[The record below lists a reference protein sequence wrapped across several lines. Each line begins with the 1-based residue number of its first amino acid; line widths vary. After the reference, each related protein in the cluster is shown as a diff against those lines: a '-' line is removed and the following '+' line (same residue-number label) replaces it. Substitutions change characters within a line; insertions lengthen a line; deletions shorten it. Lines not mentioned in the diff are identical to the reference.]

1 MSRVSYTR
9 RDFLKVVGL
18 GAIGAA
24 GVSAGCAGTRTSSR
38 KVAQKP
44 NVILVLTD
52 DQGYGDFSCHG
63 NPVLKT
69 PNLDRLHEQSV
80 RLTDFHVAP
89 MCTPTRSQLMS
100 GLDALRN
107 RARHVCGGLDMLRHD
122 VPTMADIFK
131 ASGYRTGIFG
141 KWHLGDNYPYL
152 PQHRGFEE
160 ALYHKSWGITSAG
173 AYWGNDYFDDT
184 FYHNGKLKKYE
195 GYCNDVWFAEA
206 MKWIKARAEKN
217 EPFFCYL
224 PTNLPHAPLLVPEKY
239 AAPYQKYGKRAKFF
253 GMIANID
260 ETMGKLMRMLEDIA
274 IAENT
279 ILIFMT
285 DNGGA
290 GGVKIFNAGMRG
302 GKRQLY
308 DGGHRAACFIRWPPR
323 LLVEDK
329 SGGWPN
335 GGLEHC
341 GDIDELTTCQDLLP
355 TLIDLCSLRA
365 PAKARFDGVSLAG
378 LLRGSQQEL
387 PDRMV
392 VVQYS
397 IDISKWNSAVMWKKW
412 RLVKGEELYNIA
424 ADPGQ
429 QQNVADKHPDILKAM
444 RYHYERWCSVVEPIA
459 NQPCYVHIGS
469 EQENPV
475 DLTCAQWY
483 MVYADNRSHIKGG
496 NNSYWNVFVERD
508 AEYEFTLSRYP
519 LEAGTAMDAPL
530 TIRGYKVTALPVSKA
545 RLRINR
551 IDEAKLV
558 ASGDKSVSFR
568 VSLKAGKTRLQTW
581 LYDKNG
587 KELCGAYYVRANRL
601 G

>member
-1 MSRVSYTR
+1 MMRR
-9 RDFLKVVGL
+9 RDFLKTMVAGGGVLAVGR
-18 GAIGAA
+18 INRPVWA
-24 GVSAGCAGTRTSSR
+24 GDSKDR
-38 KVAQKP
+38 P
-44 NVILVLTD
+44 NVILVMTD

-69 PNLDRLHEQSV
+69 PNLDALHAQSV

-107 RARHVCGGLDMLRHD
+107 RARHVCGGLDMLRQD

-131 ASGYRTGIFG
+131 AGGYRTGIFG

-152 PQHRGFEE
+152 PQYRGFEE
-160 ALYHKSWGITSAG
+160 SLYHKSWGITSAG
-173 AYWGNDYFDDT
+173 AYWGNDYFDDV
-184 FYHNGKLKKYE
+184 FYRNGTLKKYD

-206 MKWIKARAEKN
+206 GKWIKGRAEKK

-224 PTNLPHAPLLVPEKY
+224 PTNTPHAPLLVPDKY
-239 AAPYQKYGKRAKFF
+239 AERYREHGKRAKFF

-260 ETMGKLMRMLEDIA
+260 ETMGRLMQMLDDIG

-279 ILIFMT
+279 IVVFLT

-290 GGVKIFNAGMRG
+290 GGVKIFNAGMKGRKRG
-302 GKRQLY
+302 LY
-308 DGGHRAACFIRWPPR
+308 DGGHRAACFIRWP
-323 LLVEDK
+323 K
-329 SGGWPN
+329 
-335 GGLEHC
+335 GGLLH
-341 GDIDELTTCQDLLP
+341 GSDIAELTTCQDLLP
-355 TLIDLCSLRA
+355 TLIELCGLK
-365 PAKARFDGVSLAG
+365 PAEKRRFDGMSLAC
-378 LLRGSQQEL
+378 LLRGSAKTL

-412 RLVKGEELYNIA
+412 RLVNGKELYDIS

-429 QQNVADKHPDILKAM
+429 RRNIADKHTEVVKAM
-444 RYHYERWCSVVEPIA
+444 RDHYESWWAKVEPIA
-459 NQPCYVHIGS
+459 NQPCHVHIGS
-469 EQENPV
+469 KYENPV

-483 MVYADNRSHIKGG
+483 MVYADNRGHIKGG

-508 AEYEFTLSRYP
+508 GEYEFTLSRYP
-519 LEAGTAMDAPL
+519 LEADTAMDAPL
-530 TIRGYKVTALPVSKA
+530 MIRGYKVPALPVAKA
-545 RLRINR
+545 RLKINR
-551 IDEAKLV
+551 FDEAEV
-558 ASGDKSVSFR
+558 VSGGDKSVAFK

-581 LYDKNG
+581 LYDKDG
-587 KELCGAYYVRANRL
+587 RELCGAYYVRASRL
-601 G
+601 S

>member
-1 MSRVSYTR
+1 MKMNRDIYTR
-9 RDFLKVVGL
+9 RDFLKVAGL

-24 GVSAGCAGTRTSSR
+24 GVSAGCAKTGTSSR

-107 RARHVCGGLDMLRHD
+107 RARHVCGGLDMLRED

-131 ASGYRTGIFG
+131 DGGYRTGIFG

-184 FYHNGKLKKYE
+184 FYHNGVLKKYE

-206 MKWIKARAEKN
+206 MKWIKARAEENK
-217 EPFFCYL
+217 PFFCYL
-224 PTNLPHAPLLVPEKY
+224 PTNLPHGPLLVPEKY
-239 AAPYQKYGKRAKFF
+239 ADPYQEYGKRAKFF

-260 ETMGKLMRMLEDIA
+260 ETMGKLMQMLDDIA

-302 GKRQLY
+302 RKRQLY
-308 DGGHRAACFIRWPPR
+308 DGGHRAACFIRWP
-323 LLVEDK
+323 
-329 SGGWPN
+329 SGGLDH
-335 GGLEHC
+335 GR
-341 GDIDELTTCQDLLP
+341 DIDELTTCQDMLP
-355 TLIDLCSLRA
+355 TLIDLCGLKA
-365 PAKARFDGVSLAG
+365 PVKTQLDGVSLAG
-378 LLRGSQQEL
+378 LLRSSGQEL
-387 PDRMV
+387 SDRMI

-397 IDISKWNSAVMWKKW
+397 IDISKWNSAVLWKKW
-412 RLVKGEELYNIA
+412 RLVKGQELYNIA
-424 ADPGQ
+424 TDPGQ
-429 QQNVADKHPDILKAM
+429 QQNVADKHPDIVKAM
-444 RYHYERWCSVVEPIA
+444 RDHYERWWTEVEPIA

-469 EQENPV
+469 KHENPV

-483 MVYADNRSHIKGG
+483 MVYADNRSDIRGG
-496 NNSYWNVFVERD
+496 NNSYWNVLVERD
-508 AEYEFTLSRYP
+508 GEYEFTLSRYP
-519 LEAGTAMDAPL
+519 IEADTAMDAPL

-545 RLRINR
+545 RVKINQF
-551 IDEAKLV
+551 DEAKSV
-558 ASGDKSVSFR
+558 ASGDKSVTFT
-568 VSLKAGKTRLQTW
+568 VSLKSGRTRLQTW
-581 LYDKNG
+581 FYDKDG

>member
-1 MSRVSYTR
+1 MSEQTR
-9 RDFLKVVGL
+9 RQFLKKMGF
-18 GAIGAA
+18 AA
-24 GVSAGCAGTRTSSR
+24 TSAAALSVLPGCTGISPTAGPKPKR
-38 KVAQKP
+38 P
-44 NVILVLTD
+44 NVVLVMTD
-52 DQGYGDFSCHG
+52 DQGYGDFSCLG

-69 PNLDRLHEQSV
+69 PNLDSLHQQSV

-89 MCTPTRSQLMS
+89 MCAPTRGQLIS

-107 RARHVCGGLDMLRHD
+107 KARHVCGGLDMLRPD
-122 VPTMADIFK
+122 VPTMADFFK
-131 ASGYRTGIFG
+131 AAGYRTGIFG

-160 ALYHKSWGITSAG
+160 ALYHKSWGITAAG

-184 FYHNGKLKKYE
+184 YYHNGTLKKYE

-206 MKWIKARAEKN
+206 AKWIRARAEKD

-239 AAPYQKYGKRAKFF
+239 AAPYAKHGKQAKFF

-260 ETMGKLMRMLEDIA
+260 ETMGKLMSMLDDIG

-302 GKRQLY
+302 RKRQLY
-308 DGGHRAACFIRWPPR
+308 DGGHRAACFIRWP
-323 LLVEDK
+323 
-329 SGGWPN
+329 N
-335 GGLEHC
+335 GGLQH
-341 GDIDELTTCQDLLP
+341 GTDIDELTTCQDLLP
-355 TLIDLCSLRA
+355 TLIDLCGLKA
-365 PAKARFDGVSLAG
+365 PDKARFDGIGLAG
-378 LLRGSQQEL
+378 LLRGSVKRL

-397 IDISKWNSAVMWKKW
+397 IDIPKWNSAVLWKKW

-424 ADPGQ
+424 TDPGQ
-429 QQNVADKHPDILKAM
+429 KQNVADKHPDILKAM
-444 RYHYERWCSVVEPIA
+444 RNHYERWWAEVEPIA
-459 NQPCYVHIGS
+459 NEPCYVYIGS
-469 EQENPV
+469 KQENPV

-483 MVYADNRSHIKGG
+483 MVYADNFGHITGG

-508 AEYEFTLSRYP
+508 GRYEFTLSRYP
-519 LEAGTAMDAPL
+519 LEADTPMDVPI
-530 TIRGYKVTALPVSKA
+530 TVRRYNVTALPIAAA
-545 RLRINR
+545 RMKINQC
-551 IDEAKLV
+551 DEAKPV
-558 ASGDKSVSFR
+558 VSGDKSVTFT
-568 VSLKAGKTRLQTW
+568 VTLKAGKTRLQTW
-581 LYDKNG
+581 FYDKDG
-587 KELCGAYYVRANRL
+587 RKLCGAYYVRVNRL